1 MAETKKVAEITAEE
15 KWKKEQED
23 LFKRF
28 IQLNVNEHT
37 ETKNDLTY
45 LSWAWAWQ
53 ETLKICPTATYEIKH
68 FLDKDNVSRCYQ
80 YDPILGYMVF
90 TSVTINGLTREMWLP
105 VMDGANKSMLDHPY
119 KYQVKKYEKDPKNP
133 NGKKVFLGNYEE
145 KSVEQATMFDINKT
159 IMRCL
164 TKNLAMFGLGIYI
177 YAGEDLP
184 IELGEPI
191 TAKQMARIRELGI
204 IEPNVCKKFKVNAI
218 EELSFQQAEFVINT
232 KEKALEKE
240 KSAKGDK

>member
-1 MAETKKVAEITAEE
+1 MTNEVLENE
-15 KWKKEQED
+15 KWKKEQEE
-23 LFKRF
+23 LSKKF

-68 FLDKDNVSRCYQ
+68 FLDKDGVNRCYQ
-80 YDPILGYMVF
+80 YDPKLGYMVF
-90 TSVTINGLTREMWLP
+90 TSVTVNGLTREMWLP
-105 VMDGANKSMLDHPY
+105 VMDGANKAMKTEAY
-119 KYQVKKYEKDPKNP
+119 KYTTKYGEK
-133 NGKKVFLGNYEE
+133 V
-145 KSVEQATMFDINKT
+145 VEAATMFDINKT

-184 IELGEPI
+184 IEISEPI
-191 TAKQMARIRELGI
+191 NSKQLARIKELGI
-204 IEPNVCKKFKVNAI
+204 IEQNVCKKFNVNSI
-218 EELSFQQAEFVINT
+218 QELTYKQAEFVIIT
-232 KEKALEKE
+232 KEKALET
-240 KSAKGDK
+240 KGGD

>member
-1 MAETKKVAEITAEE
+1 MTEQKKGAVEITAEE
-15 KWKKEQED
+15 KWKKEQEE
-23 LFKRF
+23 LFKKF

-37 ETKNDLTY
+37 ETKNELTY

-68 FLDKDNVSRCYQ
+68 FLDKDGVSRCYQ
-80 YDPILGYMVF
+80 YDQALGYMVF
-90 TSVTINGLTREMWLP
+90 TSVTIDGLTREMWLP
-105 VMDGANKSMLDHPY
+105 VMDGANKSMLDHSYTY
-119 KYQVKKYEKDPKNP
+119 KVKKYDYNP
-133 NGKKVFLGNYEE
+133 ATRKKEFKGEYED
-145 KSVEQATMFDINKT
+145 KAVEQASMFDINKT

-191 TAKQMARIRELGI
+191 TAKQIARIRELEI
-204 IEPNVCKKFKVNAI
+204 LEPNVCKKFKVNSI
-218 EELSFQQAEFVINT
+218 EELTYQQAEFVIAT
-232 KEKALEKE
+232 KEKSLEKGG
-240 KSAKGDK
+240 KNAD

>member
-1 MAETKKVAEITAEE
+1 MAETKKVAEMTAEE
-15 KWKKEQED
+15 IWKKEQED
-23 LFKRF
+23 LFKKF

-37 ETKNDLTY
+37 ETKNSLTY

-68 FLDKDNVSRCYQ
+68 FLDRDGVSRCYQ

-105 VMDGANKSMLDHPY
+105 VMDNTNKAMLDHPY
-119 KYQVKKYEKDPKNP
+119 QYETR
-133 NGKKVFLGNYEE
+133 NGE
-145 KSVEQATMFDINKT
+145 KTVEQATMFDINKT

-191 TAKQMARIRELGI
+191 TASQIARIRELEI
-204 IEPNVCKKFKVNAI
+204 IEPNVCKKFKVNSI
-218 EELSFQQAEFVINT
+218 EELTYQQAEFVIVT
-232 KEKALEKE
+232 KEKSL
-240 KSAKGDK
+240 SKGEN

>member
-1 MAETKKVAEITAEE
+1 MIGLFDTEGKE

-23 LFKRF
+23 LFKKF

-53 ETLKICPTATYEIKH
+53 ETLKICPTATYEIKK
-68 FLDKDNVSRCYQ
+68 FTNDISGVELPYLESD
-80 YDPILGYMVF
+80 LGFMVF
-90 TSVTINGLTREMWLP
+90 TSVTINDLTREMWLP
-105 VMDGANKSMLDHPY
+105 VMDNSNKSMKHEAY
-119 KYQVKKYEKDPKNP
+119 TYQTRSGEKR
-133 NGKKVFLGNYEE
+133 
-145 KSVEQATMFDINKT
+145 VEAATMFDINKA

-177 YAGEDLP
+177 YAGEDIP

-191 TAKQMARIRELGI
+191 TEKQIARIKELGVL
-204 IEPNVCKKFKVNAI
+204 EPNVCKKFKVNSI
-218 EELSFQQAEFVINT
+218 EELSYQQAEFVINT
-232 KEKALEKE
+232 KEKSLEKGNE
-240 KSAKGDK
+240 

>member
-1 MAETKKVAEITAEE
+1 MAETKTNAVEITAEE
-15 KWKKEQED
+15 KWKKEQEE
-23 LFKRF
+23 LFKKF

-53 ETLKICPTATYEIKH
+53 ETLKIRPTATYEIKH

-90 TSVTINGLTREMWLP
+90 TQVTINGLTREMWLP
-105 VMDGANKSMLDHPY
+105 VMDGANKAMKDHEYTY
-119 KYQVKKYEKDPKNP
+119 KVKKYAFNQATR
-133 NGKKVFLGNYEE
+133 KKEWTGEYED
-145 KSVEQATMFDINKT
+145 KVVEQATMFDINKT

-191 TAKQMARIRELGI
+191 TAKQIARIRELEI
-204 IEPNVCKKFKVNAI
+204 IEPNVCKKFKVGSI
-218 EELSFQQAEFVINT
+218 EELSYQQAEFIINT

>member
-1 MAETKKVAEITAEE
+1 MAETKKEAEITAEE

-23 LFKRF
+23 LFKKF

-37 ETKNDLTY
+37 ETKNNLTY

-53 ETLKICPTATYEIKH
+53 ETLKICPTATYDIKH
-68 FLDKDNVSRCYQ
+68 FFDKDGVSRCYQ

-119 KYQVKKYEKDPKNP
+119 TYTVGKGEKQ
-133 NGKKVFLGNYEE
+133 YE

-184 IELGEPI
+184 IEIGEPI

-232 KEKALEKE
+232 KEKALDKE
-240 KSAKGDK
+240 NSAKGDK

>member
-1 MAETKKVAEITAEE
+1 MANEKEIAEMTAEQI
-15 KWKKEQED
+15 WKKEQEE
-23 LFKRF
+23 LFKKF

-68 FLDKDNVSRCYQ
+68 FLDKDGVSRCYQ
-80 YDPILGYMVF
+80 YDPVLGYMVF
-90 TSVTINGLTREMWLP
+90 TSVTINDLTREMWLP
-105 VMDGANKSMLDHPY
+105 VMDGANKAMKHE
-119 KYQVKKYEKDPKNP
+119 KYEYVV
-133 NGKKVFLGNYEE
+133 GKGQNQYT
-145 KSVEQATMFDINKT
+145 KSVEAATMFDINKT

-191 TAKQMARIRELGI
+191 TAKQIAKIRELGI
-204 IEPNVCKKFKVNAI
+204 IEPNVCKKFKVGSI
-218 EELSFQQAEFVINT
+218 EELSYQQAEFVINA

-240 KSAKGDK
+240 GK

>member
-1 MAETKKVAEITAEE
+1 MTQDNFELVKAEKE
-15 KWKKEQED
+15 KWEKEQEE
-23 LFKRF
+23 LFKKF
-28 IQLNVNEHT
+28 VQLNVNDYT
-37 ETKNDLTY
+37 ETKNNLTY
-45 LSWAWAWQ
+45 LSWAFAWQ

-68 FLDKDNVSRCYQ
+68 FSDKDGVSRCYQ

-105 VMDGANKSMLDHPY
+105 VMDNANKSMLDHPY
-119 KYQVKKYEKDPKNP
+119 KYATKMGEKT
-133 NGKKVFLGNYEE
+133 
-145 KSVEQATMFDINKT
+145 VEQATMFDINKT

-191 TAKQMARIRELGI
+191 TEKQIARIRELKI
-204 IEPNVCKKFKVNAI
+204 IEPNVCTKFKVKSI
-218 EELSFQQAEFVINT
+218 EELTYQQAEFVIST
-232 KEKALEKE
+232 KEKALENKE
-240 KSAKGDK
+240 K

>member
-23 LFKRF
+23 LFKKF
-28 IQLNVNEHT
+28 IQLNVNDKT
-37 ETKNDLTY
+37 ELKNNLTY

-53 ETLKICPTATYEIKH
+53 ETLKICPTATYDIKH
-68 FLDKDNVSRCYQ
+68 FLDKDGVSRCYQ

-90 TSVTINGLTREMWLP
+90 TSVTINGLTRDMWLP

-119 KYQVKKYEKDPKNP
+119 TYIV
-133 NGKKVFLGNYEE
+133 GKGDKQYE
-145 KSVEQATMFDINKT
+145 KSVERATMFDINKT

-164 TKNLAMFGLGIYI
+164 VKNLAMFGLGIYI

-184 IELGEPI
+184 IEIGEPI
-191 TAKQMARIRELGI
+191 TAKQMARIRELDI